1 MSSKT
6 RPDRRQARYICPA
19 TFSSRSMSGSVT
31 HQMKPPCRTSSGAGH
46 ASMPLPVRTFFT
58 VNQDGAL
65 RAPWAD
71 PCAGLRPWGP
81 RPARAGP
88 HAIVPLIMAGHP
100 AGHPV
105 LDIAVFLGA
114 SSVPLPATAS
124 RSLPAVASHAIG
136 YAEPRPGTRSPGFR
150 RLSRMTEGTRTRPR
164 DLRCDATAQ
173 DGPPNLV
180 EKVERRGA
188 ELSRHQRA
196 AMITGHRE
204 VFRVRKGRCQLVD
217 RIVLGSRDE
226 QRRDRG

>member
-1 MSSKT
+1 M
-6 RPDRRQARYICPA
+6 
-19 TFSSRSMSGSVT
+19 
-31 HQMKPPCRTSSGAGH
+31 PPHALRCRII
-46 ASMPLPVRTFFT
+46 PFFD
-58 VNQDGAL
+58 QDGAL

>member
-1 MSSKT
+1 MDG
-6 RPDRRQARYICPA
+6 P
-19 TFSSRSMSGSVT
+19 SRSPDT
-31 HQMKPPCRTSSGAGH
+31 KLTLCRIILKTS
-46 ASMPLPVRTFFT
+46 
-58 VNQDGAL
+58 NQGGAL

-136 YAEPRPGTRSPGFR
+136 YAEPRPAPRSPGFR

-164 DLRCDATAQ
+164 ACAVM
-173 DGPPNLV
+173 P
-180 EKVERRGA
+180 RR
-188 ELSRHQRA
+188 R
-196 AMITGHRE
+196 T
-204 VFRVRKGRCQLVD
+204 D
-217 RIVLGSRDE
+217 RPT
-226 QRRDRG
+226 